1 VSFTPP
7 RCLFFGDRLK
17 ESARRLTVFERRFV
31 PLICHSM
38 NQRLPPRI
46 GWRTFWTTILI
57 AWAMALR
64 SGAVTLD
71 LDFRPTWDAKP
82 LEFEALRHETGA
94 GELLSVTR
102 LSALLSGAALETAD
116 GNWVEVTPAH
126 AWIDLA
132 SGRLRWTLNPVP
144 PGQYRALRF
153 WIGPDSVENHADPA
167 KHLPDDPL
175 SPGLTGLHW
184 DWQGGYIFMALEGR
198 YRSGNG
204 PIGGYSLHFARDPR
218 RTRVSLVVPLDL
230 TRNGVLR
237 LDWDLASL
245 FRLPR
250 PISLARDGH
259 STHSREQ
266 DALADALGKNLPL
279 SFRAGELLDG
289 TGFVAK
295 AVPPV
300 VPKDLP
306 AKYTPHRFAMAATFP
321 IPALPRDNPLIE
333 ERISLGRRLFRETAL
348 SVDGSISCASCHAA
362 ATGFS
367 DLRRFSSGVRG
378 QLGTRQ
384 SMALVN
390 LAWKREFFWDGRA
403 RSLRDQVL
411 MPIQDPTEMAE
422 TLESVVGKLSG
433 MPEYPVL
440 FEKAFGTPRI
450 DAERIALALE
460 QFVLTLT
467 HFRSRFDLSTQGK
480 ASLSDQERRGLELFM
495 TENEPRMGQRGADCF
510 HCHGGMLFTDHQFH
524 DNGLDLVPSDPGR
537 ARVTGR
543 DADRGK
549 FVTPTLRNIAQ
560 TAPYMHD
567 GRFQTLEAVVRHYS
581 EGVQA
586 SPNLDPNLAKHPAG
600 GLHLSL
606 EDQSAL
612 VAFLKTLSDSVPET
626 SIRESGRPNP

>member
-1 VSFTPP
+1 MV
-7 RCLFFGDRLK
+7 
-17 ESARRLTVFERRFV
+17 
-31 PLICHSM
+31 LI
-38 NQRLPPRI
+38 
-46 GWRTFWTTILI
+46 G
-57 AWAMALR
+57 WAMALR
-64 SGAVTLD
+64 AGAVTLD

-82 LEFEALRHETGA
+82 LELEALRHETGA

-102 LSALLSGAALETAD
+102 LSALLSGAALETVD
-116 GNWVEVTPAH
+116 GKWVELSPAH

-132 SGRLRWTLNPVP
+132 SGRLRWTLNPVS
-144 PGQYRALRF
+144 PGYYRALRF

-167 KHLPDDPL
+167 KRLPDDPL
-175 SPGLTGLHW
+175 SPALNGLHW

-198 YRSGNG
+198 YRSGTG
-204 PIGGYSLHFARDPR
+204 PIAGYSLHFARDPR
-218 RTRVSLVVPLDL
+218 RTRISLAVPLDL

-250 PISLARDGH
+250 PISLARDGQ

-266 DALADALGKNLPL
+266 DSLADALGGNLPL
-279 SFRAGELLDG
+279 SFRVRDRLEESPSLS
-289 TGFVAK
+289 VK

-306 AKYTPHRFAMAATFP
+306 SKYTPHRFAMAGTFP
-321 IPALPRDNPLIE
+321 MPALPRDNPLIE
-333 ERISLGRRLFRETAL
+333 ERIALGRRLFQETAL
-348 SVDGSISCASCHAA
+348 SADRSISCASCHAA

-367 DLRRFSSGVRG
+367 DSRRFSSGVRG

-384 SMALVN
+384 SMALIN

-411 MPIQDPTEMAE
+411 IPIQDPTEMAE
-422 TLESVVGKLSG
+422 TLESVVSKLSG
-433 MPEYPVL
+433 MPEYPAL

-467 HFRSRFDLSTQGK
+467 GFRSRFDGSIQGK
-480 ASLSDQERRGLELFM
+480 ASLSDLERRGLELFM

-524 DNGLDLVPSDPGR
+524 DNGLDLEPSDPGR
-537 ARVTGR
+537 AGVTR
-543 DADRGK
+543 RNSDRGK
-549 FVTPTLRNIAQ
+549 FVTPTLRNIAR

-567 GRFQTLEAVVRHYS
+567 GRFQTLEEVVRHYS

-586 SPNLDPNLAKHPAG
+586 SPNLDPNLAKHTAG
-600 GLHLSL
+600 GLHLSPD
-606 EDQSAL
+606 DQSAL
-612 VAFLKTLSDSVPET
+612 VAFLKTLSEPMGQTSVSQPE
-626 SIRESGRPNP
+626 RVKD

>member
-1 VSFTPP
+1 
-7 RCLFFGDRLK
+7 
-17 ESARRLTVFERRFV
+17 
-31 PLICHSM
+31 M
-38 NQRLPPRI
+38 NHRI
-46 GWRTFWTTILI
+46 LASNGWRTFWTMVLI
-57 AWAMALR
+57 GWAMALR
-64 SGAVTLD
+64 AGAVSLD

-82 LEFEALRHETGA
+82 LELEALRHETGA

-102 LSALLSGAALETAD
+102 LSALLSGAALETVD
-116 GNWVEVTPAH
+116 GKWVELSPAH

-132 SGRLRWTLNPVP
+132 SGRLRWTLNPVS
-144 PGQYRALRF
+144 PGYYRALRF

-167 KHLPDDPL
+167 KRLPDDPL
-175 SPGLTGLHW
+175 SPALNGLHW

-198 YRSGNG
+198 YRSGTG
-204 PIGGYSLHFARDPR
+204 PIAGYSLHFARDPR
-218 RTRVSLVVPLDL
+218 RTRVSLATSLDL
-230 TRNGVLR
+230 RQDRVLR

-250 PISLARDGH
+250 PISLARDGQ

-266 DALADALGKNLPL
+266 DSLADALGRNLPL
-279 SFRAGELLDG
+279 SFRAGELLDSPG
-289 TGFVAK
+289 VAQK
-295 AVPPV
+295 ATVPPV

-306 AKYTPHRFAMAATFP
+306 SKYTPHRFAMAGTFP
-321 IPALPRDNPLIE
+321 MPALPRDNPLIE
-333 ERISLGRRLFRETAL
+333 ERIALGRRLFQETAL
-348 SVDGSISCASCHAA
+348 SADRSISCASCHAA

-367 DLRRFSSGVRG
+367 DSRRFSPGVRG

-384 SMALVN
+384 SMALIN

-411 MPIQDPTEMAE
+411 IPIQDPTEMAE
-422 TLESVVGKLSG
+422 TLESVVSKLSG
-433 MPEYPVL
+433 MPEYPAL

-467 HFRSRFDLSTQGK
+467 GFRSRFDGSIQGT
-480 ASLSDQERRGLELFM
+480 ASLSDLERRGLELFM

-524 DNGLDLVPSDPGR
+524 DNGLDLEPSDPGR
-537 ARVTGR
+537 AGVTR
-543 DADRGK
+543 RNSDRGK
-549 FVTPTLRNIAQ
+549 FVTPTLRNIAR

-567 GRFQTLEAVVRHYS
+567 GRFQTLEEVVRHYS

-586 SPNLDPNLAKHPAG
+586 SPNLDPNLAKHTAG
-600 GLHLSL
+600 GLHLSPD
-606 EDQSAL
+606 DQSAL
-612 VAFLKTLSDSVPET
+612 VAFLKTLSEPMGQTSVSQPE
-626 SIRESGRPNP
+626 RVKD

>member
-1 VSFTPP
+1 
-7 RCLFFGDRLK
+7 
-17 ESARRLTVFERRFV
+17 
-31 PLICHSM
+31 M

-57 AWAMALR
+57 GWAMALR
-64 SGAVTLD
+64 SWAVTLD

-82 LEFEALRHETGA
+82 LELEALRHETGA

-116 GNWVEVTPAH
+116 GNWVEVTPGH

-132 SGRLRWTLNPVP
+132 SGRLRWTLNSVP
-144 PGQYRALRF
+144 PAQYRALRF

-167 KHLPDDPL
+167 KRLPDDPL
-175 SPGLTGLHW
+175 SPGLNGLHW

-198 YRSGNG
+198 YRSGTG
-204 PIGGYSLHFARDPR
+204 PIAGYSMHFARDPR
-218 RTRVSLVVPLDL
+218 RTQVSLATSLDL
-230 TRNGVLR
+230 RQDRVLR

-279 SFRAGELLDG
+279 SFRAGDLLDSLG
-289 TGFVAK
+289 VAEK

-306 AKYTPHRFAMAATFP
+306 PKYTPHRFAMAGTFP
-321 IPALPRDNPLIE
+321 IPPLPRDNPLIE
-333 ERISLGRRLFRETAL
+333 ERIALGRRLFQETAL
-348 SVDGSISCASCHAA
+348 SADRSISCASCHAA

-367 DLRRFSSGVRG
+367 DLRRFSPGVRG

-384 SMALVN
+384 SMALAN

-440 FEKAFGTPRI
+440 FENAFGTPRI

-510 HCHGGMLFTDHQFH
+510 HCHGGPLFTDHQFH

-543 DADRGK
+543 NADRGK

-586 SPNLDPNLAKHPAG
+586 SPNLDPNLAKHAAG

-612 VAFLKTLSDSVPET
+612 VAFLKTLSDPVPE
-626 SIRESGRPNP
+626 SSQPKPERPNP

>member
-1 VSFTPP
+1 
-7 RCLFFGDRLK
+7 
-17 ESARRLTVFERRFV
+17 
-31 PLICHSM
+31 
-38 NQRLPPRI
+38 
-46 GWRTFWTTILI
+46 
-57 AWAMALR
+57 MALR

-82 LEFEALRHETGA
+82 LELEALRHETGA

-116 GNWVEVTPAH
+116 GNWVEVTPGH

-132 SGRLRWTLNPVP
+132 SGRLRWTLNSVP
-144 PGQYRALRF
+144 PAQYRALRF

-167 KHLPDDPL
+167 KRLPDDPL
-175 SPGLTGLHW
+175 SPGLNGLHW

-198 YRSGNG
+198 YRSGTG
-204 PIGGYSLHFARDPR
+204 PIAGYSMHFARDPR
-218 RTRVSLVVPLDL
+218 RTQVSLATSLDL
-230 TRNGVLR
+230 RQDRVLR

-279 SFRAGELLDG
+279 SFRAGDLLDSLG
-289 TGFVAK
+289 VAEK

-306 AKYTPHRFAMAATFP
+306 PKYTPHRFAMAGTFP
-321 IPALPRDNPLIE
+321 IPPLPRDNPLIE
-333 ERISLGRRLFRETAL
+333 ERIALGRRLFQETAL
-348 SVDGSISCASCHAA
+348 SADRSISCASCHAA
-362 ATGFS
+362 ASGFS
-367 DLRRFSSGVRG
+367 DSRRFSPGVQG

-384 SMALVN
+384 SMALAN

-440 FEKAFGTPRI
+440 FENAFGTPRI

-510 HCHGGMLFTDHQFH
+510 HCHGGPLFTDHQFH

-543 DADRGK
+543 NADRGK

-581 EGVQA
+581 EGVQV
-586 SPNLDPNLAKHPAG
+586 SPNLDPNLAKHAAG

-612 VAFLKTLSDSVPET
+612 VAFLKTLSDPVPE
-626 SIRESGRPNP
+626 SSQPKPERPNP

>member
-1 VSFTPP
+1 MKHRIPTP
-7 RCLFFGDRLK
+7 
-17 ESARRLTVFERRFV
+17 
-31 PLICHSM
+31 
-38 NQRLPPRI
+38 N

-57 AWAMALR
+57 GWAMALR
-64 SGAVTLD
+64 SWAVTLD

-82 LEFEALRHETGA
+82 LELEALRHETGA

-116 GNWVEVTPAH
+116 GNWVEVTPGH

-132 SGRLRWTLNPVP
+132 SGRLRWTLNSVP
-144 PGQYRALRF
+144 PAQYRALRF

-167 KHLPDDPL
+167 KRLPDDPL
-175 SPGLTGLHW
+175 SPGLNGLHW

-198 YRSGNG
+198 YRSGTG
-204 PIGGYSLHFARDPR
+204 PIAGYSMHFARDPR
-218 RTRVSLVVPLDL
+218 RTQVSLATSLDL
-230 TRNGVLR
+230 RQDRVLR

-279 SFRAGELLDG
+279 SFRAGDLLDSLG
-289 TGFVAK
+289 VAEK

-306 AKYTPHRFAMAATFP
+306 PKYTPHRFAMAGTFP
-321 IPALPRDNPLIE
+321 IPPLPRDNPLIE
-333 ERISLGRRLFRETAL
+333 ERIALGRRLFQETAL
-348 SVDGSISCASCHAA
+348 SADRSISCASCHAA
-362 ATGFS
+362 ASGFS
-367 DLRRFSSGVRG
+367 DSRRFSPGVQG

-384 SMALVN
+384 SMALAN

-440 FEKAFGTPRI
+440 FENAFGTPRI

-510 HCHGGMLFTDHQFH
+510 HCHGGPLFTDHQFH

-543 DADRGK
+543 NADRGK

-586 SPNLDPNLAKHPAG
+586 SPNLDPNLAKHAAG

-612 VAFLKTLSDSVPET
+612 VAFLKTLSDPVPE
-626 SIRESGRPNP
+626 SSQPKPERPNP

>member
-1 VSFTPP
+1 MKHRIPTP
-7 RCLFFGDRLK
+7 
-17 ESARRLTVFERRFV
+17 
-31 PLICHSM
+31 
-38 NQRLPPRI
+38 N

-57 AWAMALR
+57 GWAMALR
-64 SGAVTLD
+64 SWAVTLD
-71 LDFRPTWDAKP
+71 LEFRPTWDAKP
-82 LEFEALRHETGA
+82 LELEALRHETGA

-116 GNWVEVTPAH
+116 GNWVEVTPGH

-132 SGRLRWTLNPVP
+132 SGRLRWTLNSVP
-144 PGQYRALRF
+144 PAQYRALRF

-167 KHLPDDPL
+167 KRLPDDPL
-175 SPGLTGLHW
+175 SPGLNGLHW

-198 YRSGNG
+198 YRSGTG
-204 PIGGYSLHFARDPR
+204 PIAGYSMHFARDPR
-218 RTRVSLVVPLDL
+218 RTQVSLATSLDL
-230 TRNGVLR
+230 RQDRVLR

-279 SFRAGELLDG
+279 SFRAGDLLDSLG
-289 TGFVAK
+289 VAEK

-306 AKYTPHRFAMAATFP
+306 PKYTPHRFAMARTFP
-321 IPALPRDNPLIE
+321 IPPLPRDNPLIE
-333 ERISLGRRLFRETAL
+333 ERIALGRRLFQETAL
-348 SVDGSISCASCHAA
+348 SADRSISCASCHAA
-362 ATGFS
+362 ASGFS
-367 DLRRFSSGVRG
+367 DSRRFSPGVQG

-384 SMALVN
+384 SMALAN

-440 FEKAFGTPRI
+440 FENAFGTPRI

-510 HCHGGMLFTDHQFH
+510 HCHGGPLFTDHQFH

-543 DADRGK
+543 NADRGK

-586 SPNLDPNLAKHPAG
+586 SPNLDPNLAKHAAG

-612 VAFLKTLSDSVPET
+612 VAFLKTLSDPVPE
-626 SIRESGRPNP
+626 SSQPKPERPNP

>member
-1 VSFTPP
+1 
-7 RCLFFGDRLK
+7 
-17 ESARRLTVFERRFV
+17 
-31 PLICHSM
+31 
-38 NQRLPPRI
+38 
-46 GWRTFWTTILI
+46 
-57 AWAMALR
+57 MALR
-64 SGAVTLD
+64 AGGVTLD

-82 LEFEALRHETGA
+82 LEFEALRHETGS

-102 LSALLSGAALETAD
+102 LSALLSEAALETTD
-116 GNWVEVTPAH
+116 GKWVEVVPSH
-126 AWIDLA
+126 AWIDLT

-167 KHLPDDPL
+167 KRLPDDPL
-175 SPGLTGLHW
+175 SPGLNGLHW
-184 DWQGGYIFMALEGR
+184 DWQGGYVFMALEGR

-218 RTRVSLVVPLDL
+218 RTRISLAVPLDL
-230 TRNGVLR
+230 TRDGALR
-237 LDWDLASL
+237 LDWDLSSL

-250 PISLARDGH
+250 PISLVRDGH
-259 STHSREQ
+259 STHSRDQ
-266 DALADALGKNLPL
+266 DSLADALGCNLPL
-279 SFRAGELLDG
+279 SFRVRHGLEESPRPS
-289 TGFVAK
+289 VK

-306 AKYTPHRFAMAATFP
+306 LKYTPHRFAMAGTFP
-321 IPALPRDNPLIE
+321 LPLLPRDNPLIE
-333 ERISLGRRLFRETAL
+333 ERIGLGRRLFQETAL
-348 SVDGSISCASCHAA
+348 SADGSLACASCHAA

-367 DLRRFSSGVRG
+367 DSRRFSPGVRG

-390 LAWKREFFWDGRA
+390 LAWKQEFFWDGRA
-403 RSLRDQVL
+403 RSLRNQVL

-433 MPEYPVL
+433 MPEYPGL
-440 FEKAFGTPRI
+440 FENAFGTPRI

-467 HFRSRFDLSTQGK
+467 HFRSRFDLSTVGK

-510 HCHGGMLFTDHQFH
+510 HCHGGALFTDHQFH
-524 DNGLDLVPSDPGR
+524 DNGLDLVPPDPGR

-586 SPNLDPNLAKHPAG
+586 SANLDPNLAKHAAG
-600 GLHLSL
+600 GLHLSP

-612 VAFLKTLSDSVPET
+612 VAFLKTLSDSVPE
-626 SIRESGRPNP
+626 SSLPKPERPHP

>member
-1 VSFTPP
+1 
-7 RCLFFGDRLK
+7 
-17 ESARRLTVFERRFV
+17 
-31 PLICHSM
+31 M
-38 NQRLPPRI
+38 NHRI
-46 GWRTFWTTILI
+46 LAPNGWRTFWTMVLI
-57 AWAMALR
+57 GWAMALR
-64 SGAVTLD
+64 AGGVTLD

-82 LEFEALRHETGA
+82 LELEALRHETGS

-116 GNWVEVTPAH
+116 GKWVEVTPAH

-167 KHLPDDPL
+167 KRWPDDPL
-175 SPGLTGLHW
+175 SPGLNGLHW

-218 RTRVSLVVPLDL
+218 RTRVSLAVPLDL
-230 TRNGVLR
+230 TRNGALR
-237 LDWDLASL
+237 VDWDLASL

-250 PISLARDGH
+250 PISLTRDGH

-266 DALADALGKNLPL
+266 DSLADALGQNLPL
-279 SFRAGELLDG
+279 SFRARELLDG
-289 TGFVAK
+289 SGVAGK
-295 AVPPV
+295 AVPRV

-306 AKYTPHRFAMAATFP
+306 SKYTPHRFAMAGTFP
-321 IPALPRDNPLIE
+321 IPPLPRDNPLIE

-348 SVDGSISCASCHAA
+348 SVDGSLACASCHAA

-367 DLRRFSSGVRG
+367 DSRRFSPGVRG
-378 QLGTRQ
+378 QLGTLQ

-467 HFRSRFDLSTQGK
+467 HFRSRFDLSTLGK

-510 HCHGGMLFTDHQFH
+510 HCHGGALFTDHQFH
-524 DNGLDLVPSDPGR
+524 DNGLDEKPLDPGR

-543 DADRGK
+543 NADRGK

-600 GLHLSL
+600 GLHLSP

-612 VAFLKTLSDSVPET
+612 VAFLKTLSDSVPE
-626 SIRESGRPNP
+626 SSVPQSDRPNP

>member
-1 VSFTPP
+1 
-7 RCLFFGDRLK
+7 
-17 ESARRLTVFERRFV
+17 
-31 PLICHSM
+31 
-38 NQRLPPRI
+38 
-46 GWRTFWTTILI
+46 
-57 AWAMALR
+57 
-64 SGAVTLD
+64 
-71 LDFRPTWDAKP
+71 
-82 LEFEALRHETGA
+82 
-94 GELLSVTR
+94 
-102 LSALLSGAALETAD
+102 
-116 GNWVEVTPAH
+116 
-126 AWIDLA
+126 
-132 SGRLRWTLNPVP
+132 
-144 PGQYRALRF
+144 
-153 WIGPDSVENHADPA
+153 
-167 KHLPDDPL
+167 
-175 SPGLTGLHW
+175 
-184 DWQGGYIFMALEGR
+184 
-198 YRSGNG
+198 
-204 PIGGYSLHFARDPR
+204 
-218 RTRVSLVVPLDL
+218 
-230 TRNGVLR
+230 

-259 STHSREQ
+259 STHSREH

-295 AVPPV
+295 AIPPV

-306 AKYTPHRFAMAATFP
+306 SKYTPHRFAMAATFP

-333 ERISLGRRLFRETAL
+333 ERISLGQRLFRETAL
-348 SVDGSISCASCHAA
+348 SVDGSLACASCHAA

-367 DLRRFSSGVRG
+367 DPRRFSPGVRG

-440 FEKAFGTPRI
+440 FENAFGTPRI

-495 TENEPRMGQRGADCF
+495 TENEPRMGQLGADCF

-524 DNGLDLVPSDPGR
+524 DNGLDLAPTDPGR
-537 ARVTGR
+537 ASVSGR
-543 DADRGK
+543 EADRGK
-549 FVTPTLRNIAQ
+549 FVTPTLRNIAR

-567 GRFQTLEAVVRHYS
+567 GRFQTLEQVVRHYS

-600 GLHLSL
+600 GLHLSPD
-606 EDQSAL
+606 DQSAL
-612 VAFLKTLSDSVPET
+612 VAFLKTLSEPMAQPSVLPSE
-626 SIRESGRPNP
+626 RRKD

>member
-1 VSFTPP
+1 
-7 RCLFFGDRLK
+7 
-17 ESARRLTVFERRFV
+17 
-31 PLICHSM
+31 
-38 NQRLPPRI
+38 
-46 GWRTFWTTILI
+46 
-57 AWAMALR
+57 MALR
-64 SGAVTLD
+64 SWAVTLD

-82 LEFEALRHETGA
+82 LELEALRHETGA

-116 GNWVEVTPAH
+116 GNWVEVTPGH

-132 SGRLRWTLNPVP
+132 SGRLRWTLNSVP
-144 PGQYRALRF
+144 PAQYRALRF

-167 KHLPDDPL
+167 KRLPDDPL
-175 SPGLTGLHW
+175 SPGLNGLHW

-198 YRSGNG
+198 YRSGTG
-204 PIGGYSLHFARDPR
+204 PIAGYSMHFARDPR
-218 RTRVSLVVPLDL
+218 RTQVSLATSLDL
-230 TRNGVLR
+230 RQDRVLR

-279 SFRAGELLDG
+279 SFRAGDLLDSLG
-289 TGFVAK
+289 VAEK

-306 AKYTPHRFAMAATFP
+306 PKYTPHRFAMAGTFP
-321 IPALPRDNPLIE
+321 IPPLPRDNPLIE
-333 ERISLGRRLFRETAL
+333 ERIALGRRLFQETAL
-348 SVDGSISCASCHAA
+348 SADRSISCASCHAA

-367 DLRRFSSGVRG
+367 DLRRFSPGVRG

-384 SMALVN
+384 SMALAN

-440 FEKAFGTPRI
+440 FENAFGTPRI

-510 HCHGGMLFTDHQFH
+510 HCHGGPLFTDHQFH

-543 DADRGK
+543 NADRGK

-586 SPNLDPNLAKHPAG
+586 SPNLDPNLAKHAAG

-612 VAFLKTLSDSVPET
+612 VAFLKTLSDPVPE
-626 SIRESGRPNP
+626 SSQPKPERPNP

>member
-1 VSFTPP
+1 MKHRIPTP
-7 RCLFFGDRLK
+7 
-17 ESARRLTVFERRFV
+17 
-31 PLICHSM
+31 
-38 NQRLPPRI
+38 N

-57 AWAMALR
+57 GWAMALR

-82 LEFEALRHETGA
+82 LELEALRHETGA

-132 SGRLRWTLNPVP
+132 SGRLRWTLNSVP
-144 PGQYRALRF
+144 PAQYRALRF

-167 KHLPDDPL
+167 KRLPDDPL
-175 SPGLTGLHW
+175 SPGLNGLHW

-198 YRSGNG
+198 YRSGTG
-204 PIGGYSLHFARDPR
+204 PIAGYSLHFARDPR
-218 RTRVSLVVPLDL
+218 RTQVSLATSLDL
-230 TRNGVLR
+230 RQDRVLR

-279 SFRAGELLDG
+279 SFRAGDLLDSLG
-289 TGFVAK
+289 VAEK

-306 AKYTPHRFAMAATFP
+306 PKYTPHRFAMAGTFP
-321 IPALPRDNPLIE
+321 IPPLPRDNPLIE
-333 ERISLGRRLFRETAL
+333 ERIALGRRLFQETAL
-348 SVDGSISCASCHAA
+348 SADRSISCASCHAA
-362 ATGFS
+362 ASGFS
-367 DLRRFSSGVRG
+367 DSRRFSPGVQG

-384 SMALVN
+384 SMALAN

-440 FEKAFGTPRI
+440 FENAFGTPRI

-510 HCHGGMLFTDHQFH
+510 HCHGGPLFTDHQFH

-543 DADRGK
+543 NADRGK

-586 SPNLDPNLAKHPAG
+586 SPNLDPNLAKHAAG

-612 VAFLKTLSDSVPET
+612 VAFLKTLSDPVPE
-626 SIRESGRPNP
+626 SSQPKPERPNP

>member
-1 VSFTPP
+1 
-7 RCLFFGDRLK
+7 
-17 ESARRLTVFERRFV
+17 
-31 PLICHSM
+31 M
-38 NQRLPPRI
+38 NHRI
-46 GWRTFWTTILI
+46 LAPNGWRTFWTMVLI
-57 AWAMALR
+57 GWAMALR
-64 SGAVTLD
+64 AGAVTLD

-82 LEFEALRHETGA
+82 LELEALRHETGA

-102 LSALLSGAALETAD
+102 LSALLSGAALETVD
-116 GNWVEVTPAH
+116 GKWVELSPAD

-167 KHLPDDPL
+167 KRLPDDPL
-175 SPGLTGLHW
+175 SPALNGLHW

-198 YRSGNG
+198 YRSGTG
-204 PIGGYSLHFARDPR
+204 PIAGYSLHFARDPR
-218 RTRVSLVVPLDL
+218 RTRISLAVPLDL

-250 PISLARDGH
+250 PISLARDGQ

-266 DALADALGKNLPL
+266 DSLADALGRNLPL
-279 SFRAGELLDG
+279 SFRAGELLDSPG
-289 TGFVAK
+289 VAQK
-295 AVPPV
+295 ATVPPV
-300 VPKDLP
+300 IPKDLP
-306 AKYTPHRFAMAATFP
+306 SKYTPHRFAMAGTFP
-321 IPALPRDNPLIE
+321 MPALPRDNPLIE
-333 ERISLGRRLFRETAL
+333 ERIALGRRLFQETAL
-348 SVDGSISCASCHAA
+348 SADRSISCASCHAA

-367 DLRRFSSGVRG
+367 DSRRFSSGVRG

-384 SMALVN
+384 SMALIN

-411 MPIQDPTEMAE
+411 IPIQDPTEMAE
-422 TLESVVGKLSG
+422 TLEAVVGKLSG
-433 MPEYPVL
+433 IPEYPAL

-467 HFRSRFDLSTQGK
+467 GFRSRFDGSIQGK
-480 ASLSDQERRGLELFM
+480 ASLSDLERRGLELFM

-524 DNGLDLVPSDPGR
+524 DNGLDLEPSDPGR
-537 ARVTGR
+537 AGVTR
-543 DADRGK
+543 RNSDRGK
-549 FVTPTLRNIAQ
+549 FVTPTLRNIAR

-567 GRFQTLEAVVRHYS
+567 GRFQTLEEVVRHYS

-586 SPNLDPNLAKHPAG
+586 SPNLDPNLAKHTAG
-600 GLHLSL
+600 GLHLSPD
-606 EDQSAL
+606 DQSAL
-612 VAFLKTLSDSVPET
+612 VAFLKTLSEPMGQTSVSQPE
-626 SIRESGRPNP
+626 RVKD

>member
-1 VSFTPP
+1 MGPSMKHRIPTP
-7 RCLFFGDRLK
+7 
-17 ESARRLTVFERRFV
+17 
-31 PLICHSM
+31 
-38 NQRLPPRI
+38 N
-46 GWRTFWTTILI
+46 GWRIFWTTILI
-57 AWAMALR
+57 GWAMALR

-82 LEFEALRHETGA
+82 LELEALRHETGA

-116 GNWVEVTPAH
+116 GNWVEVTPGH

-132 SGRLRWTLNPVP
+132 SGRLRWTLNSVP
-144 PGQYRALRF
+144 PAQYRALRF

-167 KHLPDDPL
+167 KRLPDDPL
-175 SPGLTGLHW
+175 SPGLNGLHW

-198 YRSGNG
+198 YRSGTG
-204 PIGGYSLHFARDPR
+204 PIAGYSMHFARDPR
-218 RTRVSLVVPLDL
+218 RTQVSLATSLDL
-230 TRNGVLR
+230 RQDRVLR

-279 SFRAGELLDG
+279 SFRAGDLLDSLG
-289 TGFVAK
+289 VAEK

-306 AKYTPHRFAMAATFP
+306 PKYTPHRFAMAGTFP
-321 IPALPRDNPLIE
+321 IPPLPRDNPLIE
-333 ERISLGRRLFRETAL
+333 ERIALGRRLFQETAL
-348 SVDGSISCASCHAA
+348 SADRSISCASCHAA
-362 ATGFS
+362 ASGFS
-367 DLRRFSSGVRG
+367 DSRRFSPGVQG

-384 SMALVN
+384 SMALAN

-411 MPIQDPTEMAE
+411 MPIQDPTEMVE

-440 FEKAFGTPRI
+440 FENAFGTPRI

-510 HCHGGMLFTDHQFH
+510 HCHGGPLFTDHQFH

-543 DADRGK
+543 NADRGK

-581 EGVQA
+581 EGVQV
-586 SPNLDPNLAKHPAG
+586 SPNLDPNLAKHAAG

-612 VAFLKTLSDSVPET
+612 VAFLKTLSDPVPE
-626 SIRESGRPNP
+626 SSQPKPERPNP

>member
-1 VSFTPP
+1 
-7 RCLFFGDRLK
+7 LFFGDPLK
-17 ESARRLTVFERRFV
+17 ESARRLTVLRRRFV

-57 AWAMALR
+57 GWAMALR
-64 SGAVTLD
+64 SWAVTLD

-82 LEFEALRHETGA
+82 LELEALRHETGA

-116 GNWVEVTPAH
+116 GNWVEVTPGH

-132 SGRLRWTLNPVP
+132 SGRLRWTLNSVP
-144 PGQYRALRF
+144 PAQYRALRF

-167 KHLPDDPL
+167 KRLPDDPL
-175 SPGLTGLHW
+175 SPGLNGLHW

-279 SFRAGELLDG
+279 SFRAGDLLDSLG
-289 TGFVAK
+289 VAEK

-306 AKYTPHRFAMAATFP
+306 PKYTPHRFAMARTFP
-321 IPALPRDNPLIE
+321 IPPLPRDNPLIE
-333 ERISLGRRLFRETAL
+333 ERIALGRRLFQETAL
-348 SVDGSISCASCHAA
+348 SADRSISCASCHAA
-362 ATGFS
+362 ASGFS
-367 DLRRFSSGVRG
+367 DSRRFSPGVQG

-384 SMALVN
+384 SMALAN

-440 FEKAFGTPRI
+440 FENAFGTPRI

-510 HCHGGMLFTDHQFH
+510 HCHGGPLFTDHQFH

-543 DADRGK
+543 NADRGK

-586 SPNLDPNLAKHPAG
+586 SPNLDPNLAKHAAG

-612 VAFLKTLSDSVPET
+612 VAFLKTLSDPVPE
-626 SIRESGRPNP
+626 SSQPKPERPNP

>member
-1 VSFTPP
+1 MKHRIPTP
-7 RCLFFGDRLK
+7 
-17 ESARRLTVFERRFV
+17 
-31 PLICHSM
+31 
-38 NQRLPPRI
+38 N

-57 AWAMALR
+57 GWAMALR

-82 LEFEALRHETGA
+82 LELEALRHETGA

-116 GNWVEVTPAH
+116 GNWVEVTPGH

-132 SGRLRWTLNPVP
+132 SGRLRWTLNSVP
-144 PGQYRALRF
+144 PAQYRALRF

-167 KHLPDDPL
+167 KRLPDDPL
-175 SPGLTGLHW
+175 SPGLNGLHW

-198 YRSGNG
+198 YRSGTG
-204 PIGGYSLHFARDPR
+204 PIAGYSMHFARDPR
-218 RTRVSLVVPLDL
+218 RTQVSLATSLDL
-230 TRNGVLR
+230 RQDRVLR

-279 SFRAGELLDG
+279 SFRAGDLLDSLG
-289 TGFVAK
+289 VAEK

-306 AKYTPHRFAMAATFP
+306 PKYTPHRFAMAGTFP
-321 IPALPRDNPLIE
+321 IPPLPRDNPLIE
-333 ERISLGRRLFRETAL
+333 ERIALGRRLFQETAL
-348 SVDGSISCASCHAA
+348 SADRSISCASCHAA

-367 DLRRFSSGVRG
+367 DLRRFSPGVRG

-384 SMALVN
+384 SMALAN

-440 FEKAFGTPRI
+440 FENAFGTPRI

-510 HCHGGMLFTDHQFH
+510 HCHGGPLFTDHQFH

-543 DADRGK
+543 NADRGK

-586 SPNLDPNLAKHPAG
+586 SPNLDPNLAKHAAG

-612 VAFLKTLSDSVPET
+612 VAFLKTLSDPVPE
-626 SIRESGRPNP
+626 SSQPKPERPNP

>member
-1 VSFTPP
+1 
-7 RCLFFGDRLK
+7 
-17 ESARRLTVFERRFV
+17 
-31 PLICHSM
+31 
-38 NQRLPPRI
+38 
-46 GWRTFWTTILI
+46 
-57 AWAMALR
+57 MALR

-82 LEFEALRHETGA
+82 LELEALRHETGA

-132 SGRLRWTLNPVP
+132 SGRLRWTLNSVP
-144 PGQYRALRF
+144 PAQYRALRF

-167 KHLPDDPL
+167 KRLPDDPL
-175 SPGLTGLHW
+175 SPGLNGLHW

-198 YRSGNG
+198 YRSGTG
-204 PIGGYSLHFARDPR
+204 PIAGYSMHFARDPR
-218 RTRVSLVVPLDL
+218 RTQVSLATSLDL
-230 TRNGVLR
+230 RQDRVLR

-279 SFRAGELLDG
+279 SFRAGDLLDSLG
-289 TGFVAK
+289 VAEK
-295 AVPPV
+295 ATVPPV

-306 AKYTPHRFAMAATFP
+306 PKYTPHRFAMAGTFP
-321 IPALPRDNPLIE
+321 MPALPRDNP
-333 ERISLGRRLFRETAL
+333 FQETAL
-348 SVDGSISCASCHAA
+348 SADRSISCASCHAA
-362 ATGFS
+362 ASGFS
-367 DLRRFSSGVRG
+367 DSRRFSPGVQG

-384 SMALVN
+384 SMALAN

-440 FEKAFGTPRI
+440 FENAFGTPRI

-510 HCHGGMLFTDHQFH
+510 HCHGGPLFTDHQFH

-543 DADRGK
+543 NADRGK

-581 EGVQA
+581 EGVQV
-586 SPNLDPNLAKHPAG
+586 SPNLDPNLAKHAAG

-612 VAFLKTLSDSVPET
+612 VAFLKTLSDPVPE
-626 SIRESGRPNP
+626 SSQPKPERPNP

>member
-1 VSFTPP
+1 
-7 RCLFFGDRLK
+7 
-17 ESARRLTVFERRFV
+17 
-31 PLICHSM
+31 
-38 NQRLPPRI
+38 
-46 GWRTFWTTILI
+46 
-57 AWAMALR
+57 MALR
-64 SGAVTLD
+64 SWAVTLD
-71 LDFRPTWDAKP
+71 LEFRPTWDAKP
-82 LEFEALRHETGA
+82 LELEALRHETGA

-116 GNWVEVTPAH
+116 GNWVEVTPGH

-132 SGRLRWTLNPVP
+132 SGRLRWTLNSVP
-144 PGQYRALRF
+144 PAQYRALRF

-167 KHLPDDPL
+167 KRLPDDPL
-175 SPGLTGLHW
+175 SPGLNGLHW

-198 YRSGNG
+198 YRSGTG
-204 PIGGYSLHFARDPR
+204 PIAGYSMHFARDPR
-218 RTRVSLVVPLDL
+218 RTQVSLATSLDL
-230 TRNGVLR
+230 RQDRVLR

-279 SFRAGELLDG
+279 SFRAGDLLDSLG
-289 TGFVAK
+289 VAEK

-306 AKYTPHRFAMAATFP
+306 PKYTPHRFAMARTFP
-321 IPALPRDNPLIE
+321 IPPLPRDNPLIE
-333 ERISLGRRLFRETAL
+333 ERIALGRRLFQETAL
-348 SVDGSISCASCHAA
+348 SADRSISCASCHAA
-362 ATGFS
+362 ASGFS
-367 DLRRFSSGVRG
+367 DSRRFSPGVQG

-384 SMALVN
+384 SMALAN

-440 FEKAFGTPRI
+440 FENAFGTPRI

-510 HCHGGMLFTDHQFH
+510 HCHGGPLFTDHQFH

-543 DADRGK
+543 NADRGK

-586 SPNLDPNLAKHPAG
+586 SPNLDPNLAKHAAG

-612 VAFLKTLSDSVPET
+612 VAFLKTLSDPVPE
-626 SIRESGRPNP
+626 SSQPKPERPNP

>member
-1 VSFTPP
+1 
-7 RCLFFGDRLK
+7 
-17 ESARRLTVFERRFV
+17 
-31 PLICHSM
+31 
-38 NQRLPPRI
+38 
-46 GWRTFWTTILI
+46 
-57 AWAMALR
+57 MALR

-82 LEFEALRHETGA
+82 LELEALRHETGA

-116 GNWVEVTPAH
+116 GNWVEVTPGH

-132 SGRLRWTLNPVP
+132 SGRLRWTLNSVP
-144 PGQYRALRF
+144 PAQYRALRF

-167 KHLPDDPL
+167 KRLPDDPL
-175 SPGLTGLHW
+175 SPGLNGLHW

-198 YRSGNG
+198 YRSGTG
-204 PIGGYSLHFARDPR
+204 PIAGYSMHFARDPR
-218 RTRVSLVVPLDL
+218 RTQVSLATSLDL
-230 TRNGVLR
+230 RQDRVLR

-279 SFRAGELLDG
+279 SFRAGDLLDSLG
-289 TGFVAK
+289 VAEK

-306 AKYTPHRFAMAATFP
+306 PKYTPHRFAMAGTFP
-321 IPALPRDNPLIE
+321 IPPLPRDNPLIE
-333 ERISLGRRLFRETAL
+333 ERIALGRRLFQETAL
-348 SVDGSISCASCHAA
+348 SADRSISCASCHAA
-362 ATGFS
+362 ASGFS
-367 DLRRFSSGVRG
+367 DSRRFSPGVQG

-384 SMALVN
+384 SMALAN

-411 MPIQDPTEMAE
+411 MPIQDPTEMVE

-440 FEKAFGTPRI
+440 FENAFGTPRI

-510 HCHGGMLFTDHQFH
+510 HCHGGPLFTDHQFH

-543 DADRGK
+543 NADRGK

-581 EGVQA
+581 EGVQV
-586 SPNLDPNLAKHPAG
+586 SPNLDPNLAKHAAG

-612 VAFLKTLSDSVPET
+612 VAFLKTLSDPVPE
-626 SIRESGRPNP
+626 SSQPKPERPNP

>member
-1 VSFTPP
+1 
-7 RCLFFGDRLK
+7 
-17 ESARRLTVFERRFV
+17 
-31 PLICHSM
+31 M
-38 NQRLPPRI
+38 NHRI
-46 GWRTFWTTILI
+46 LAPNGWRTFWTMVLI
-57 AWAMALR
+57 GWAMALR
-64 SGAVTLD
+64 AGAVTLD

-82 LEFEALRHETGA
+82 LELEALRHETGA

-102 LSALLSGAALETAD
+102 LSALLSGAALETVD
-116 GNWVEVTPAH
+116 GKWVELSPAD

-167 KHLPDDPL
+167 KRLPDDPL
-175 SPGLTGLHW
+175 SPALNGLHW

-198 YRSGNG
+198 YRSGTG
-204 PIGGYSLHFARDPR
+204 PIAGYSLHFARDPR
-218 RTRVSLVVPLDL
+218 RTRVSLATSLDL
-230 TRNGVLR
+230 RQDRVLR

-259 STHSREQ
+259 STHSREE
-266 DALADALGKNLPL
+266 DSLAEALGRNLPL
-279 SFRAGELLDG
+279 SFRAGELLDSPG
-289 TGFVAK
+289 VAQK
-295 AVPPV
+295 ATVPPV
-300 VPKDLP
+300 IPKDLP
-306 AKYTPHRFAMAATFP
+306 SKYTPHRFAMAGTFP
-321 IPALPRDNPLIE
+321 MPALPRDNPLIE
-333 ERISLGRRLFRETAL
+333 ERIALGRRLFQETAL
-348 SVDGSISCASCHAA
+348 SADRSISCASCHAA

-367 DLRRFSSGVRG
+367 DSRRFSSGVRG

-384 SMALVN
+384 SMALIN

-411 MPIQDPTEMAE
+411 IPIQDPTEMAE
-422 TLESVVGKLSG
+422 TLEAVVGKLSG
-433 MPEYPVL
+433 IPEYPAL

-467 HFRSRFDLSTQGK
+467 GFRSRFDGSIQGK
-480 ASLSDQERRGLELFM
+480 ASLSDLERRGLELFM

-524 DNGLDLVPSDPGR
+524 DNGLDLEPSDPGR
-537 ARVTGR
+537 AGVTR
-543 DADRGK
+543 RNSDRGK
-549 FVTPTLRNIAQ
+549 FVTPTLRNIAR

-567 GRFQTLEAVVRHYS
+567 GRFQTLEEVVRHYS

-586 SPNLDPNLAKHPAG
+586 SPNLDPNLAKHTAG
-600 GLHLSL
+600 GLHLSPD
-606 EDQSAL
+606 DQSAL
-612 VAFLKTLSDSVPET
+612 VAFLKTLSEPMGQTSVSQPE
-626 SIRESGRPNP
+626 RVKD

>member
-1 VSFTPP
+1 
-7 RCLFFGDRLK
+7 
-17 ESARRLTVFERRFV
+17 
-31 PLICHSM
+31 
-38 NQRLPPRI
+38 
-46 GWRTFWTTILI
+46 
-57 AWAMALR
+57 
-64 SGAVTLD
+64 
-71 LDFRPTWDAKP
+71 
-82 LEFEALRHETGA
+82 
-94 GELLSVTR
+94 
-102 LSALLSGAALETAD
+102 
-116 GNWVEVTPAH
+116 
-126 AWIDLA
+126 
-132 SGRLRWTLNPVP
+132 
-144 PGQYRALRF
+144 
-153 WIGPDSVENHADPA
+153 
-167 KHLPDDPL
+167 
-175 SPGLTGLHW
+175 
-184 DWQGGYIFMALEGR
+184 
-198 YRSGNG
+198 
-204 PIGGYSLHFARDPR
+204 
-218 RTRVSLVVPLDL
+218 
-230 TRNGVLR
+230 
-237 LDWDLASL
+237 
-245 FRLPR
+245 
-250 PISLARDGH
+250 
-259 STHSREQ
+259 
-266 DALADALGKNLPL
+266 
-279 SFRAGELLDG
+279 
-289 TGFVAK
+289 
-295 AVPPV
+295 
-300 VPKDLP
+300 
-306 AKYTPHRFAMAATFP
+306 
-321 IPALPRDNPLIE
+321 
-333 ERISLGRRLFRETAL
+333 
-348 SVDGSISCASCHAA
+348 
-362 ATGFS
+362 
-367 DLRRFSSGVRG
+367 
-378 QLGTRQ
+378 
-384 SMALVN
+384 MALVN

-433 MPEYPVL
+433 IPEYPVL

-467 HFRSRFDLSTQGK
+467 HFRSRFDLSIQGK

-524 DNGLDLVPSDPGR
+524 DNGLDLAPSDPGR

-543 DADRGK
+543 NADRGK

>member
-1 VSFTPP
+1 
-7 RCLFFGDRLK
+7 
-17 ESARRLTVFERRFV
+17 
-31 PLICHSM
+31 
-38 NQRLPPRI
+38 
-46 GWRTFWTTILI
+46 
-57 AWAMALR
+57 MALR
-64 SGAVTLD
+64 SWAVTLD

-82 LEFEALRHETGA
+82 LELEALRHETGA

-116 GNWVEVTPAH
+116 GNWVEVTPGH

-132 SGRLRWTLNPVP
+132 SGRLRWTLNSVP
-144 PGQYRALRF
+144 PAQYRALRF

-167 KHLPDDPL
+167 KRLPDDPL
-175 SPGLTGLHW
+175 SPGLNGLHW

-198 YRSGNG
+198 YRSGTG
-204 PIGGYSLHFARDPR
+204 PIAGYSMHFARDPR
-218 RTRVSLVVPLDL
+218 RTQVSLATSLDL
-230 TRNGVLR
+230 RQDRVLR

-279 SFRAGELLDG
+279 SFRAGDLLDSLG
-289 TGFVAK
+289 VAEK

-306 AKYTPHRFAMAATFP
+306 PKYTPHRFAMAGTFP
-321 IPALPRDNPLIE
+321 IPPLPRDNPLIE
-333 ERISLGRRLFRETAL
+333 ERIALGRRLFQETAL
-348 SVDGSISCASCHAA
+348 SADRSISCASCHAA
-362 ATGFS
+362 ASGFS
-367 DLRRFSSGVRG
+367 DSRRFSPGVQG

-384 SMALVN
+384 SMALAN

-440 FEKAFGTPRI
+440 FENAFGTPRI

-510 HCHGGMLFTDHQFH
+510 HCHGGPLFTDHQFH

-543 DADRGK
+543 NADRGK

-586 SPNLDPNLAKHPAG
+586 SPNLDPNLAKHAAG

-612 VAFLKTLSDSVPET
+612 VAFLKTLSDPVPE
-626 SIRESGRPNP
+626 SSQPKPERPNP

>member
-1 VSFTPP
+1 MV
-7 RCLFFGDRLK
+7 
-17 ESARRLTVFERRFV
+17 
-31 PLICHSM
+31 LI
-38 NQRLPPRI
+38 
-46 GWRTFWTTILI
+46 G
-57 AWAMALR
+57 WAMALR
-64 SGAVTLD
+64 AGAVTLD

-82 LEFEALRHETGA
+82 LELEALRHETGA

-102 LSALLSGAALETAD
+102 LSALLSGAALETVD
-116 GNWVEVTPAH
+116 GKWVELSPAD

-167 KHLPDDPL
+167 KRLPDDPL
-175 SPGLTGLHW
+175 SPALNGLHW

-198 YRSGNG
+198 YRSGTG
-204 PIGGYSLHFARDPR
+204 PIAGYSLHFARDPR
-218 RTRVSLVVPLDL
+218 RTRVSLATSLDL
-230 TRNGVLR
+230 RQDRVLR

-259 STHSREQ
+259 STHSREE
-266 DALADALGKNLPL
+266 DSLAEALGRNLPL
-279 SFRAGELLDG
+279 SFRAGELLDSPG
-289 TGFVAK
+289 VAQK
-295 AVPPV
+295 ATVPPV
-300 VPKDLP
+300 IPKDLP
-306 AKYTPHRFAMAATFP
+306 SKYTPHRFAMAGTFP
-321 IPALPRDNPLIE
+321 MPALPRDNPLIE
-333 ERISLGRRLFRETAL
+333 ERIALGRRLFQETAL
-348 SVDGSISCASCHAA
+348 SADRSISCASCHAA

-367 DLRRFSSGVRG
+367 DSRRFSSGVRG

-384 SMALVN
+384 SMALIN

-411 MPIQDPTEMAE
+411 IPIQDPTEMAE
-422 TLESVVGKLSG
+422 TLEAVVGKLSG
-433 MPEYPVL
+433 IPEYPAL

-467 HFRSRFDLSTQGK
+467 GFRSRFDGSIQGK
-480 ASLSDQERRGLELFM
+480 ASLSDLERRGLELFM

-524 DNGLDLVPSDPGR
+524 DNGLDLEPSDPGR
-537 ARVTGR
+537 AGVTR
-543 DADRGK
+543 RNSDRGK
-549 FVTPTLRNIAQ
+549 FVTPTLRNIAR

-567 GRFQTLEAVVRHYS
+567 GRFQTLEEVVRHYS

-586 SPNLDPNLAKHPAG
+586 SPNLDPNLAKHTAG
-600 GLHLSL
+600 GLHLSPD
-606 EDQSAL
+606 DQSAL
-612 VAFLKTLSDSVPET
+612 VAFLKTLSEPMGQTSVSQPE
-626 SIRESGRPNP
+626 RVKD

>member
-1 VSFTPP
+1 
-7 RCLFFGDRLK
+7 
-17 ESARRLTVFERRFV
+17 
-31 PLICHSM
+31 M

-46 GWRTFWTTILI
+46 GWRIFWTTILI
-57 AWAMALR
+57 GWSMALR

-82 LEFEALRHETGA
+82 LEHEALRHETGA

-102 LSALLSGAALETAD
+102 LSALLSRAALETAD
-116 GNWVEVTPAH
+116 GNWVEVTPAD

-167 KHLPDDPL
+167 KRLPDDPL
-175 SPGLTGLHW
+175 SPGLNGLHW
-184 DWQGGYIFMALEGR
+184 DWQGGYIFMALEGH

-218 RTRVSLVVPLDL
+218 RTRVSLAVPLDL
-230 TRNGVLR
+230 TRSRVLR

-250 PISLARDGH
+250 PILLARDGH

-266 DALADALGKNLPL
+266 DALADALGQNLPL
-279 SFRAGELLDG
+279 SFRTVELLDG
-289 TGFVAK
+289 TGVSVK

-306 AKYTPHRFAMAATFP
+306 PNYTPHRFAMAATFP
-321 IPALPRDNPLIE
+321 IPALPRDNPLID
-333 ERISLGRRLFRETAL
+333 ERIGLGRRLFHETAL
-348 SVDGSISCASCHAA
+348 SADGSIACASCHGAL
-362 ATGFS
+362 TGFS
-367 DLRRFSSGVRG
+367 DPRRFSLGVRG
-378 QLGTRQ
+378 QSGTRQ

-390 LAWKREFFWDGRA
+390 LAWKHEFFWDGRA

-422 TLESVVGKLSG
+422 TLDSVVGKLSRI
-433 MPEYPVL
+433 PDYPTL
-440 FEKAFGTPRI
+440 FAKAFGTPRI
-450 DAERIALALE
+450 DAERMALALE

-467 HFRSRFDLSTQGK
+467 GFRSRFDLSIQGK
-480 ASLSDQERRGLELFM
+480 ASLSDPERRGLELFM

-510 HCHGGMLFTDHQFH
+510 HCHGGPLFTDHQFH
-524 DNGLDLVPSDPGR
+524 DNGLEEKPQDPGR
-537 ARVTGR
+537 GRITGR
-543 DADRGK
+543 EADRGK

-560 TAPYMHD
+560 TGPYMHD
-567 GRFQTLEAVVRHYS
+567 GRFATLEAVVRHYS
-581 EGVQA
+581 EGVRA
-586 SPNLDPNLAKHPAG
+586 SPNLDPNLAKHAAG
-600 GLHLSL
+600 GLHLSP

-612 VAFLKTLSDSVPET
+612 VAFLKTLSEPVPESSVP
-626 SIRESGRPNP
+626 SSGRPRP

>member
-1 VSFTPP
+1 
-7 RCLFFGDRLK
+7 
-17 ESARRLTVFERRFV
+17 
-31 PLICHSM
+31 
-38 NQRLPPRI
+38 
-46 GWRTFWTTILI
+46 
-57 AWAMALR
+57 MALR
-64 SGAVTLD
+64 SWAVTLD
-71 LDFRPTWDAKP
+71 LEFRPTWDAKP
-82 LEFEALRHETGA
+82 LELEALRHETGA

-116 GNWVEVTPAH
+116 GNWVEVTPGH

-132 SGRLRWTLNPVP
+132 SGRLRWTLNSVP
-144 PGQYRALRF
+144 PAQYRALRF

-167 KHLPDDPL
+167 KRLPDDPL
-175 SPGLTGLHW
+175 SPGLNGLHW

-198 YRSGNG
+198 YRSGTG
-204 PIGGYSLHFARDPR
+204 PIAGYSMHFARDPR
-218 RTRVSLVVPLDL
+218 RTQVSLATSLDL
-230 TRNGVLR
+230 RQDRVLR

-279 SFRAGELLDG
+279 SFRAGDLLDSLG
-289 TGFVAK
+289 VAEK

-306 AKYTPHRFAMAATFP
+306 PKYTPHRFAMAGTFP
-321 IPALPRDNPLIE
+321 IPPLPRDNPLIE
-333 ERISLGRRLFRETAL
+333 ERIALGRRLFQETAL
-348 SVDGSISCASCHAA
+348 SADRSISCASCHAA
-362 ATGFS
+362 ASGFS
-367 DLRRFSSGVRG
+367 DSRRFSPGVQG

-384 SMALVN
+384 SMALAN

-440 FEKAFGTPRI
+440 FENAFGTPRI

-510 HCHGGMLFTDHQFH
+510 HCHGGPLFTDHQFH

-543 DADRGK
+543 NADRGK

-586 SPNLDPNLAKHPAG
+586 SPNLDPNLAKHAAG

-612 VAFLKTLSDSVPET
+612 VAFLKTLSDPVPE
-626 SIRESGRPNP
+626 SSQPKPERPNP

>member
-1 VSFTPP
+1 
-7 RCLFFGDRLK
+7 LFFGDPLK
-17 ESARRLTVFERRFV
+17 ESARRLTVLRRRFV

-57 AWAMALR
+57 GWAMALR
-64 SGAVTLD
+64 SWAVTLD

-82 LEFEALRHETGA
+82 LELEALRHETGA

-116 GNWVEVTPAH
+116 GNWVEVTPGH

-132 SGRLRWTLNPVP
+132 SGRLRWTLNSVP
-144 PGQYRALRF
+144 PAQYRALRF

-167 KHLPDDPL
+167 KRLPDDPL
-175 SPGLTGLHW
+175 SPGLNGLHW

-279 SFRAGELLDG
+279 SFRAGDLLDSLG
-289 TGFVAK
+289 VAEK

-306 AKYTPHRFAMAATFP
+306 PKYTPHRFAMAGTFP
-321 IPALPRDNPLIE
+321 IPPLPRDNPLIE
-333 ERISLGRRLFRETAL
+333 ERIALGRRLFQETAL
-348 SVDGSISCASCHAA
+348 SADRSISCASCHAA
-362 ATGFS
+362 ASGFS
-367 DLRRFSSGVRG
+367 DSRRFSPGVQG

-384 SMALVN
+384 SMALAN

-440 FEKAFGTPRI
+440 FENAFGTPRI

-510 HCHGGMLFTDHQFH
+510 HCHGGPLFTDHQFH

-543 DADRGK
+543 NADRGK

-586 SPNLDPNLAKHPAG
+586 SPNLDPNLAKHAAG

-612 VAFLKTLSDSVPET
+612 VAFLKTLSDPVPE
-626 SIRESGRPNP
+626 SSQPKPERPNP